1 MDFLDLF
8 AWFFFIFLSIRF
20 QCLRLPVN
28 SFFALVK
35 YMQFPRASPLSSLTL
50 TFFLRFYHAFA
61 HFFTCSFHFCCAFSI
76 LNGLHVQRVC
86 TGKLKVKLYMKKE
99 IIPMKKKYI
108 CKHTLFSLTLSL
120 CLEMVDIL
128 MLFNR

>member
-50 TFFLRFYHAFA
+50 TFFSSLLSRIRSFLHMFLSFLLRFFNIKRFA
-61 HFFTCSFHFCCAFSI
+61 CAACV
-76 LNGLHVQRVC
+76 H
-86 TGKLKVKLYMKKE
+86 GKVESETVYEKGNYSDEKK
-99 IIPMKKKYI
+99 IY
-108 CKHTLFSLTLSL
+108 L
-120 CLEMVDIL
+120 
-128 MLFNR
+128 